1 MDLSWLLKAID
12 SLLIAPY
19 RWWENP
25 VVGWWVGT
33 FVLCGWAVLLG
44 EGTMRLVMRFNLKF
58 VQESM
63 TETARRHAQSMNA
76 MRAGDKVAYKAI
88 NKLANEAYGKTFF
101 LQLAMAAASLWPIP
115 LALAWLQLRFFRVDF
130 PLPVELPFL
139 GKSVGYP
146 FVFLPAYI
154 LVRIAWNHV
163 KRIGGRL
170 KAPPRRSVE

>member
-1 MDLSWLLKAID
+1 
-12 SLLIAPY
+12 
-19 RWWENP
+19 
-25 VVGWWVGT
+25 
-33 FVLCGWAVLLG
+33 
-44 EGTMRLVMRFNLKF
+44 
-58 VQESM
+58 M
-63 TETARRHAQSMNA
+63 TETARRHDQSMNA

>member
-58 VQESM
+58 V
-63 TETARRHAQSMNA
+63 
-76 MRAGDKVAYKAI
+76 
-88 NKLANEAYGKTFF
+88 
-101 LQLAMAAASLWPIP
+101 
-115 LALAWLQLRFFRVDF
+115 
-130 PLPVELPFL
+130 
-139 GKSVGYP
+139 
-146 FVFLPAYI
+146 
-154 LVRIAWNHV
+154 
-163 KRIGGRL
+163 
-170 KAPPRRSVE
+170 